1 MQVWT
6 GRTVRAAG
14 AAALAVSAAVAL
26 GVAPAS
32 AASVTYD
39 VFTGHHGM
47 TRPRYDSAVAETRP
61 EADRRCVAKFGFRA
75 RGAEPGRL
83 LPPVADEPDETEWY
97 VKWTCTSN

>member
-1 MQVWT
+1 MHVGS

-39 VFTGHHGM
+39 ISTGQYGPA
-47 TRPRYDSAVAETRP
+47 RPRYESAVARTRP
-61 EADRRCVAKFGFRA
+61 EADRRCVAEFGFRA
-75 RGAEPGRL
+75 RGADPVRL
-83 LPPVADEPDETEWY
+83 FAAVADEPDETEWF